1 MPRLSRPHPT
11 PPHLTPHHRN
21 EQIPDEQSLV
31 GRRRLYY
38 DAEKE
43 ETTVCSESEDEGQ
56 PSSSQLKDFSAVQ
69 DALIWRTIQQHG
81 DSGIVIEHLASSLN
95 AQAEQVHMRHTELKA
110 QCQEIQGFLEKEKKK
125 DGVSEKEKRESE
137 RERVQ
142 EAAEPRGAPGESAAG
157 RATAGATTAGVQIA
171 EARAAEA
178 RAAEAQV
185 GAADAGT
192 GAGGAALRGAPGASA
207 AGGATTAGVQS
218 AEARAAEARAADA
231 QVGTADAGTG
241 AGGAAVAEAA
251 AADAA
256 AGEMSAATRTGAAET
271 AGAGAAAGAAETAG
285 AGAGAALDCERGS
298 MGMEVI
304 WRSLET
310 VQFPL
315 ATPPHAACWWQQG
328 HIHSDALRQ
337 EQEQEQQREAPEQQ
351 QSMRQQQATRQQH
364 LSVQQRLSRQQGTQQ
379 QGTQQQGTQQQGTQ
393 QQGTQQ
399 QGTQQQ
405 GTQQQGTQQQESTA
419 GEARPRGGEQQSN
432 DPMSVEGRE
441 GSSRMQVDGEKG
453 ACPMQVD
460 GDEGSTPDAVGR
472 PVLLAAVKR
481 LSIAAAGTDEP
492 AEAAAASAGAA
503 GVATLFA
510 AANDTSACGASDS
523 AVAAASENVGTAS
536 VVPATCAA
544 ATAGA
549 ASDAGATAGA
559 ASDAGAAAVIGQDA
573 RMACLNASAAGAPP
587 PAETAGPIATVIPA
601 SAAAAA
607 AASPSEPSGSGSGGV
622 CEETR
627 QVLLGQFEDLEGAMD
642 SWDHLFCRRCLIF
655 DCKTHGTV
663 DEPVVPSDQQPP
675 VESTDVGKS
684 PMPAGPCG
692 PLCFMNVRALVAL
705 KLTRMQAAE
714 EKAAKTKAKGKK
726 KGKQIVG
733 LVKLEDEEEEAEELE
748 EEEEEEVELS
758 DSVAGEESEEEE
770 EEEEGGEENA
780 EEEEETME
788 EEVEEVEKERGKEGK
803 SVKEEEMGEEEEEEQ
818 EEGKEGRL
826 YTGEGAGEGSS
837 QGVGRGGKKGSRGRG
852 TSRGRARAGRGGSG
866 RGRGVRWR
874 EGEGGERRRGKG
886 EKEEPERGR
895 GKGEKEEGEK
905 GKREREGSPSVL
917 EISSEEEGDA
927 SDGEACKGDVAE
939 GGDVRMTA
947 DVEGDG
953 DRGCEQEN
961 GEEKKAIEGKEGVR
975 NLEEGEDMKEGGE
988 VMEEEEGRE
997 GMEGTQGKDGRS
1009 KEKQQQQQEEQKK
1022 EQQCDQQEWSALER
1036 ELLSKGVRIFGAS
1049 SCVLARTVL
1058 AHLKTCSQIAICLLG
1073 QEGGDMHEET
1083 PTPLGRHRRRTSKAR
1098 RRLVQAQWGYNK
1110 GRRKGGAGQPVVVQR
1125 LKAEASKERQ
1135 YEPCSCKGPC
1145 TKATCECIMR
1155 GCFCEKYCGCAQAC
1169 KNRFRGCNCAKSHCS
1184 SRLCPCFA
1192 ASRECDPDLCRNCWV
1207 DCGDS
1212 REGAVLPLPPPVR
1225 EKNYDCHNMRLLL
1238 RQHQHILLGPSDVAG
1253 WGAFLKKEVAKNDY
1267 VGEYTGELISEAEA
1281 ERRGKIYDR
1290 INCSFLFDLNKKI
1303 NVESLYG
1310 QGKGNQQ
1317 KLHIKEMLM
1326 GKKGN
1331 SGVANCDVGGG
1342 VEHSSAL
1349 QLVSASRETSSW
1361 LRLPHSQSHRCRR
1374 QKAGSHAV
1382 AVIGTRMGA
1391 THPCGLSARISAA
1404 SRRSAMVPA
1413 IGARTR
1419 LPPRSPSTHPPR
1431 IFFPASAHASA
1442 RASAATPF
1450 TSIMSAILLSS
1461 LLFAALLVTPAV
1473 AQGSDATSPGCT
1485 VSASAV
1491 SCPAGLGGRAFALN
1505 AQAYV
1510 AGAGRENALVLGA
1523 GGTADKGSAG
1533 SAFTTT
1539 ALSPPL
1545 GGGGSFSARF
1555 TFQLEGQ
1562 NEADVAT
1569 GLAFRSPCGFPCA
1582 HPCPPL
1588 CARPCVPPCAP
1599 PCVPPCLPPCAPPC
1613 APPCSPR
1620 ALSRALHRALPHA
1633 LPPRATFPPTAV
1645 LLPPHSSAGYGGA
1658 AFDAS
1663 LAVVLSGRP
1672 PISAGVLL
1680 GGKADGTAGWAALNP
1695 SSPDAP
1701 HLLVPGVQQ
1710 HAWVDYDASSSSL
1723 SLFLSGSSPT
1733 KPAAPVLSEPVDLAR
1748 TLGLAADGSC
1758 PDGIGEAVVGGGGC
1772 LFVGFTGGSEAVD
1785 RTELAAAGVVAG
1797 GELIQTVDSFDFKFL
1812 SAGATAGATADTTT
1826 AATVDASSTASRL
1839 PHSADISSATVA
1851 SFGATDPSAAGGGLF
1866 SVASVDSGS
1875 GTGGLTASAAPAPAP
1890 SASSS
1895 PAPCNVTATSISCI
1909 GFSSS
1914 SSASPGLS
1922 SPFFVLSGDAQVGP
1936 GPNFPIWLDTTTNA
1950 AGCAFSIPSL
1960 SLSLGSGPVAFEA
1973 AFSFSFAASAD
1984 YNSWGS
1990 RGLAFV
1996 LTAGEKTACGRSS
2009 GSNIGYGSAPN
2020 ASFAKSIAVE
2030 LRARPAACVAVV
2042 VGGQVAGDNC
2052 ADSDA
2057 MALLP
2062 PSQAFTLNE
2071 PQHVWVSYDGSSG
2084 ALQVFVSP
2092 GAATKPSAPV
2102 LVAPIDVAA
2111 VLGGTS
2117 GLSIGFTGASWWTW
2131 VDDLED
2137 HIIHSLSF
2145 QAVPPGSQQSLPPS
2159 PAPTTCHLAP
2169 SHTRLTCSGFAGRSA
2184 FRLNGYAHVGPAPSF
2199 PLVLDTGG
2207 TAGSA
2212 LTLADLA
2219 LSLDS
2224 STSAVTAGGDPAAA
2238 AAAVA
2243 FEAAFAFS
2251 VWTETSYGYRGSRG
2265 LTFVVSSGDKT
2276 ACGSSDMGAIGYGGA
2291 APGAFNGSVAVEL
2304 RSGPSSCVA
2313 VVVNGV
2319 ASGDN
2324 CAAADHMTGLTGDQE
2339 IALSE
2344 RQHAWVAYD
2353 GTSQSLEV
2361 YLGGSDGIKPEEPV
2375 LRASL
2380 DLVAVIGATSASVGF
2395 TAGTWWWGCGDTD
2408 DHHLIHS
2415 FTFNTVSP
2423 GFLPAAQPTQAPTC
2437 ETTASSLHCTGFAG
2451 STPFDLNGYAQLGP
2465 APLFPLWLD
2474 SYDSVGSA
2482 LSLAPLSLL
2491 TASARSSAFEA
2502 AFSFTFLA
2510 DACAAIPVT
2519 GRGFTFV
2526 LTSGPATAVGPQN
2539 ARCCAVLGAAGWC
2552 LPVLTG
2558 SKLCRGV
2565 LGGAGWCW
2573 LERPGDQETTLSLI
2587 YVSLPLLFPP
2597 SLPPSLPPPSLPPS
2611 LPLSLSPHLPASLPS
2626 HQAFPLNTQQFAW
2639 VNYEGASQTLNVF
2652 LGGSSKV
2659 KPGVPTLT
2667 AHVDIETLLGATS
2680 ASVGFTGGTW
2690 WGQDM
2695 ASERHIIHQL
2705 SFVGGTFLETTNVT
2719 AELTSAFAYSNE
2731 TDLSLFTT
2739 TAPTTTPTA
2748 TTSLSSTD
2756 ALATTGT
2763 TGGAAV
2769 LSELSPD
2776 ATRGTVE
2783 FRFTAAT
2790 ASGPQSFV
2798 GRRRI
2803 VASRPVVSEYGRADR

>member
-1 MPRLSRPHPT
+1 MHPPISR
-11 PPHLTPHHRN
+11 LTPS
-21 EQIPDEQSLV
+21 PLPAPSAPCSL
-31 GRRRLYY
+31 
-38 DAEKE
+38 
-43 ETTVCSESEDEGQ
+43 C
-56 PSSSQLKDFSAVQ
+56 PSLSSPQ
-69 DALIWRTIQQHG
+69 
-81 DSGIVIEHLASSLN
+81 
-95 AQAEQVHMRHTELKA
+95 
-110 QCQEIQGFLEKEKKK
+110 
-125 DGVSEKEKRESE
+125 
-137 RERVQ
+137 
-142 EAAEPRGAPGESAAG
+142 
-157 RATAGATTAGVQIA
+157 
-171 EARAAEA
+171 
-178 RAAEAQV
+178 
-185 GAADAGT
+185 
-192 GAGGAALRGAPGASA
+192 
-207 AGGATTAGVQS
+207 
-218 AEARAAEARAADA
+218 
-231 QVGTADAGTG
+231 
-241 AGGAAVAEAA
+241 
-251 AADAA
+251 
-256 AGEMSAATRTGAAET
+256 
-271 AGAGAAAGAAETAG
+271 
-285 AGAGAALDCERGS
+285 
-298 MGMEVI
+298 
-304 WRSLET
+304 
-310 VQFPL
+310 
-315 ATPPHAACWWQQG
+315 
-328 HIHSDALRQ
+328 
-337 EQEQEQQREAPEQQ
+337 
-351 QSMRQQQATRQQH
+351 
-364 LSVQQRLSRQQGTQQ
+364 
-379 QGTQQQGTQQQGTQ
+379 
-393 QQGTQQ
+393 
-399 QGTQQQ
+399 
-405 GTQQQGTQQQESTA
+405 
-419 GEARPRGGEQQSN
+419 
-432 DPMSVEGRE
+432 
-441 GSSRMQVDGEKG
+441 
-453 ACPMQVD
+453 
-460 GDEGSTPDAVGR
+460 
-472 PVLLAAVKR
+472 
-481 LSIAAAGTDEP
+481 
-492 AEAAAASAGAA
+492 
-503 GVATLFA
+503 
-510 AANDTSACGASDS
+510 
-523 AVAAASENVGTAS
+523 
-536 VVPATCAA
+536 
-544 ATAGA
+544 
-549 ASDAGATAGA
+549 
-559 ASDAGAAAVIGQDA
+559 
-573 RMACLNASAAGAPP
+573 
-587 PAETAGPIATVIPA
+587 
-601 SAAAAA
+601 
-607 AASPSEPSGSGSGGV
+607 
-622 CEETR
+622 
-627 QVLLGQFEDLEGAMD
+627 
-642 SWDHLFCRRCLIF
+642 
-655 DCKTHGTV
+655 
-663 DEPVVPSDQQPP
+663 
-675 VESTDVGKS
+675 
-684 PMPAGPCG
+684 
-692 PLCFMNVRALVAL
+692 
-705 KLTRMQAAE
+705 
-714 EKAAKTKAKGKK
+714 
-726 KGKQIVG
+726 
-733 LVKLEDEEEEAEELE
+733 
-748 EEEEEEVELS
+748 
-758 DSVAGEESEEEE
+758 
-770 EEEEGGEENA
+770 
-780 EEEEETME
+780 
-788 EEVEEVEKERGKEGK
+788 
-803 SVKEEEMGEEEEEEQ
+803 
-818 EEGKEGRL
+818 
-826 YTGEGAGEGSS
+826 
-837 QGVGRGGKKGSRGRG
+837 
-852 TSRGRARAGRGGSG
+852 
-866 RGRGVRWR
+866 
-874 EGEGGERRRGKG
+874 
-886 EKEEPERGR
+886 
-895 GKGEKEEGEK
+895 
-905 GKREREGSPSVL
+905 
-917 EISSEEEGDA
+917 
-927 SDGEACKGDVAE
+927 
-939 GGDVRMTA
+939 
-947 DVEGDG
+947 
-953 DRGCEQEN
+953 
-961 GEEKKAIEGKEGVR
+961 
-975 NLEEGEDMKEGGE
+975 
-988 VMEEEEGRE
+988 
-997 GMEGTQGKDGRS
+997 
-1009 KEKQQQQQEEQKK
+1009 
-1022 EQQCDQQEWSALER
+1022 
-1036 ELLSKGVRIFGAS
+1036 
-1049 SCVLARTVL
+1049 
-1058 AHLKTCSQIAICLLG
+1058 
-1073 QEGGDMHEET
+1073 
-1083 PTPLGRHRRRTSKAR
+1083 
-1098 RRLVQAQWGYNK
+1098 
-1110 GRRKGGAGQPVVVQR
+1110 
-1125 LKAEASKERQ
+1125 RQ

-1145 TKATCECIMR
+1145 AKATCECIMR
-1155 GCFCEKYCGCAQAC
+1155 GCFCEKYCGATAPSTALNPPFSPSKFQPPPVLTYHSLPHTPRCAQAC

-1290 INCSFLFDLNKKI
+1290 INCSFLFDLNKKYVLDAFRRGNKLKFANHSLSPNCHARVI
-1303 NVESLYG
+1303 MSGGDHRVAIFAGERIESGKELFYDYGYASNCTPLWALKLGTAAQSLYG

-1569 GLAFRSPCGFPCA
+1569 GLAFVIIGG
-1582 HPCPPL
+1582 
-1588 CARPCVPPCAP
+1588 
-1599 PCVPPCLPPCAPPC
+1599 
-1613 APPCSPR
+1613 
-1620 ALSRALHRALPHA
+1620 
-1633 LPPRATFPPTAV
+1633 TNTAV
-1645 LLPPHSSAGYGGA
+1645 GSPSSAGYGGA

-2251 VWTETSYGYRGSRG
+2251 
-2265 LTFVVSSGDKT
+2265 
-2276 ACGSSDMGAIGYGGA
+2276 
-2291 APGAFNGSVAVEL
+2291 
-2304 RSGPSSCVA
+2304 
-2313 VVVNGV
+2313 
-2319 ASGDN
+2319 
-2324 CAAADHMTGLTGDQE
+2324 
-2339 IALSE
+2339 
-2344 RQHAWVAYD
+2344 
-2353 GTSQSLEV
+2353 
-2361 YLGGSDGIKPEEPV
+2361 
-2375 LRASL
+2375 
-2380 DLVAVIGATSASVGF
+2380 
-2395 TAGTWWWGCGDTD
+2395 
-2408 DHHLIHS
+2408 
-2415 FTFNTVSP
+2415 
-2423 GFLPAAQPTQAPTC
+2423 
-2437 ETTASSLHCTGFAG
+2437 
-2451 STPFDLNGYAQLGP
+2451 
-2465 APLFPLWLD
+2465 
-2474 SYDSVGSA
+2474 
-2482 LSLAPLSLL
+2482 
-2491 TASARSSAFEA
+2491 
-2502 AFSFTFLA
+2502 
-2510 DACAAIPVT
+2510 
-2519 GRGFTFV
+2519 
-2526 LTSGPATAVGPQN
+2526 
-2539 ARCCAVLGAAGWC
+2539 
-2552 LPVLTG
+2552 
-2558 SKLCRGV
+2558 
-2565 LGGAGWCW
+2565 
-2573 LERPGDQETTLSLI
+2573 
-2587 YVSLPLLFPP
+2587 
-2597 SLPPSLPPPSLPPS
+2597 
-2611 LPLSLSPHLPASLPS
+2611 
-2626 HQAFPLNTQQFAW
+2626 
-2639 VNYEGASQTLNVF
+2639 
-2652 LGGSSKV
+2652 
-2659 KPGVPTLT
+2659 
-2667 AHVDIETLLGATS
+2667 
-2680 ASVGFTGGTW
+2680 
-2690 WGQDM
+2690 
-2695 ASERHIIHQL
+2695 
-2705 SFVGGTFLETTNVT
+2705 
-2719 AELTSAFAYSNE
+2719 
-2731 TDLSLFTT
+2731 
-2739 TAPTTTPTA
+2739 
-2748 TTSLSSTD
+2748 
-2756 ALATTGT
+2756 
-2763 TGGAAV
+2763 
-2769 LSELSPD
+2769 
-2776 ATRGTVE
+2776 
-2783 FRFTAAT
+2783 
-2790 ASGPQSFV
+2790 
-2798 GRRRI
+2798 
-2803 VASRPVVSEYGRADR
+2803 

>member
-1 MPRLSRPHPT
+1 MP
-11 PPHLTPHHRN
+11 
-21 EQIPDEQSLV
+21 I
-31 GRRRLYY
+31 
-38 DAEKE
+38 
-43 ETTVCSESEDEGQ
+43 
-56 PSSSQLKDFSAVQ
+56 
-69 DALIWRTIQQHG
+69 
-81 DSGIVIEHLASSLN
+81 
-95 AQAEQVHMRHTELKA
+95 
-110 QCQEIQGFLEKEKKK
+110 
-125 DGVSEKEKRESE
+125 
-137 RERVQ
+137 
-142 EAAEPRGAPGESAAG
+142 
-157 RATAGATTAGVQIA
+157 
-171 EARAAEA
+171 
-178 RAAEAQV
+178 
-185 GAADAGT
+185 
-192 GAGGAALRGAPGASA
+192 
-207 AGGATTAGVQS
+207 
-218 AEARAAEARAADA
+218 
-231 QVGTADAGTG
+231 
-241 AGGAAVAEAA
+241 
-251 AADAA
+251 
-256 AGEMSAATRTGAAET
+256 
-271 AGAGAAAGAAETAG
+271 
-285 AGAGAALDCERGS
+285 
-298 MGMEVI
+298 
-304 WRSLET
+304 
-310 VQFPL
+310 
-315 ATPPHAACWWQQG
+315 
-328 HIHSDALRQ
+328 
-337 EQEQEQQREAPEQQ
+337 
-351 QSMRQQQATRQQH
+351 
-364 LSVQQRLSRQQGTQQ
+364 
-379 QGTQQQGTQQQGTQ
+379 
-393 QQGTQQ
+393 
-399 QGTQQQ
+399 
-405 GTQQQGTQQQESTA
+405 
-419 GEARPRGGEQQSN
+419 
-432 DPMSVEGRE
+432 
-441 GSSRMQVDGEKG
+441 
-453 ACPMQVD
+453 
-460 GDEGSTPDAVGR
+460 
-472 PVLLAAVKR
+472 
-481 LSIAAAGTDEP
+481 
-492 AEAAAASAGAA
+492 
-503 GVATLFA
+503 
-510 AANDTSACGASDS
+510 
-523 AVAAASENVGTAS
+523 
-536 VVPATCAA
+536 
-544 ATAGA
+544 
-549 ASDAGATAGA
+549 
-559 ASDAGAAAVIGQDA
+559 
-573 RMACLNASAAGAPP
+573 
-587 PAETAGPIATVIPA
+587 
-601 SAAAAA
+601 
-607 AASPSEPSGSGSGGV
+607 
-622 CEETR
+622 
-627 QVLLGQFEDLEGAMD
+627 
-642 SWDHLFCRRCLIF
+642 
-655 DCKTHGTV
+655 
-663 DEPVVPSDQQPP
+663 
-675 VESTDVGKS
+675 
-684 PMPAGPCG
+684 
-692 PLCFMNVRALVAL
+692 
-705 KLTRMQAAE
+705 
-714 EKAAKTKAKGKK
+714 
-726 KGKQIVG
+726 
-733 LVKLEDEEEEAEELE
+733 
-748 EEEEEEVELS
+748 
-758 DSVAGEESEEEE
+758 
-770 EEEEGGEENA
+770 
-780 EEEEETME
+780 
-788 EEVEEVEKERGKEGK
+788 
-803 SVKEEEMGEEEEEEQ
+803 
-818 EEGKEGRL
+818 
-826 YTGEGAGEGSS
+826 
-837 QGVGRGGKKGSRGRG
+837 
-852 TSRGRARAGRGGSG
+852 
-866 RGRGVRWR
+866 
-874 EGEGGERRRGKG
+874 
-886 EKEEPERGR
+886 
-895 GKGEKEEGEK
+895 
-905 GKREREGSPSVL
+905 
-917 EISSEEEGDA
+917 
-927 SDGEACKGDVAE
+927 
-939 GGDVRMTA
+939 
-947 DVEGDG
+947 
-953 DRGCEQEN
+953 
-961 GEEKKAIEGKEGVR
+961 
-975 NLEEGEDMKEGGE
+975 
-988 VMEEEEGRE
+988 
-997 GMEGTQGKDGRS
+997 
-1009 KEKQQQQQEEQKK
+1009 
-1022 EQQCDQQEWSALER
+1022 
-1036 ELLSKGVRIFGAS
+1036 
-1049 SCVLARTVL
+1049 
-1058 AHLKTCSQIAICLLG
+1058 
-1073 QEGGDMHEET
+1073 
-1083 PTPLGRHRRRTSKAR
+1083 
-1098 RRLVQAQWGYNK
+1098 
-1110 GRRKGGAGQPVVVQR
+1110 
-1125 LKAEASKERQ
+1125 
-1135 YEPCSCKGPC
+1135 
-1145 TKATCECIMR
+1145 
-1155 GCFCEKYCGCAQAC
+1155 
-1169 KNRFRGCNCAKSHCS
+1169 
-1184 SRLCPCFA
+1184 
-1192 ASRECDPDLCRNCWV
+1192 
-1207 DCGDS
+1207 
-1212 REGAVLPLPPPVR
+1212 
-1225 EKNYDCHNMRLLL
+1225 
-1238 RQHQHILLGPSDVAG
+1238 
-1253 WGAFLKKEVAKNDY
+1253 
-1267 VGEYTGELISEAEA
+1267 EYTGVWNS
-1281 ERRGKIYDR
+1281 
-1290 INCSFLFDLNKKI
+1290 CQI

-1569 GLAFRSPCGFPCA
+1569 GLAFVIIGG
-1582 HPCPPL
+1582 
-1588 CARPCVPPCAP
+1588 
-1599 PCVPPCLPPCAPPC
+1599 
-1613 APPCSPR
+1613 
-1620 ALSRALHRALPHA
+1620 
-1633 LPPRATFPPTAV
+1633 TNTAV
-1645 LLPPHSSAGYGGA
+1645 GSPSSAGYGGA

-2539 ARCCAVLGAAGWC
+2539 ARCYAVLGAAGWC

-2573 LERPGDQETTLSLI
+2573 LGVVAGDGCAGAEFYT
-2587 YVSLPLLFPP
+2587 V
-2597 SLPPSLPPPSLPPS
+2597 LPPEK
-2611 LPLSLSPHLPASLPS
+2611 
-2626 HQAFPLNTQQFAW
+2626 AFPLNTQQFAW

-2739 TAPTTTPTA
+2739 TAPTTTHTA